1 MPFSSKNSRPHMPQS
16 VQGKTVRCGAL
27 TLTILLVMTLLQ
39 GCFLTDKRAAP
50 GKLSHEINE
59 QEDVVNFLGTG
70 LINLNKLDEFLER
83 KTGSQ
88 RIIQYTIEGDP
99 IFTELRYEGDQLSI
113 TYDNTED
120 AFGSK
125 EIRTYDCSLLSRQ
138 EGSTELRYTLTG
150 CDGEYPEAELLR
162 VSYGLT
168 EQADFGFVLKYG
180 VNRRNEINTLEQRL
194 VKDLQD
200 GTTVEAAEFRLPHS
214 QLQSIYRELVLAGY
228 TQDKTLTEACNIKP
242 AVTYE
247 LQVKMSDN
255 ARNFVWSE
263 CDQSAD
269 GKVMTALAQSIIS
282 EVQESEFYQAL
293 PETKG
298 YYE

>member
-1 MPFSSKNSRPHMPQS
+1 MPGS
-16 VQGKTVRCGAL
+16 VKERAL
-27 TLTILLVMTLLQ
+27 RYGMVTLVWLLAAVVLA
-39 GCFLTDKRAAP
+39 GCFLTENVK
-50 GKLSHEINE
+50 GKLSHKINE
-59 QEDVVNFLGTG
+59 QQDVVYYNGTG
-70 LINLNKLDEFLER
+70 LLNLNKLDEFLER
-83 KTGSQ
+83 KAGSQ

-99 IFTELRYEGDQLSI
+99 LFMELRYEGDKLSV

-125 EIRTYDCSLLSRQ
+125 EISMYTCSTLERK
-138 EGSTELRYTLTG
+138 EESTELKYTLTG
-150 CDGEYPEAELLR
+150 CEGEYPEAELLR
-162 VSYGLT
+162 VHYGLS
-168 EQADFGFVLKYG
+168 EQADFGFVLQYG

-200 GTTVEAAEFRLPHS
+200 GRTVEASDFRLPHAK
-214 QLQSIYRELVLAGY
+214 LQSIYRELVLAGY
-228 TQDKTLTEACNIKP
+228 MQDKTLTEACNRKP
-242 AVTYE
+242 AVTYALLVE
-247 LQVKMSDN
+247 MN
-255 ARNFVWSE
+255 GNERNFAWSE

-282 EVQESEFYQAL
+282 EVQESELYQAL